1 VSPRRPGDGRAS
13 AGGRL
18 RDAWRALRRRA
29 APAGTS
35 AEAARFR
42 LMYERFREIL
52 ALNDSTLQVIADIED
67 RLSGRA
73 PFALDAMVQR
83 VRKAAMDVFVMV
95 KDLNQLAAN
104 RHAELYDALRA
115 VSAGIEAICP
125 APEDHAGQPLVIP
138 LADLR
143 LQHVGAAGTKMAHLG
158 EIRACARLAVPDGF
172 VITTAASAAF
182 MAANELWGRAERL
195 ESLLETREDAAA
207 LSDACR
213 EVADAI
219 VRAPVPEGIADAILG
234 AYDALFAGADVPVAM
249 RSSAVGEDTQAS
261 HAGQYHTELGVS
273 RARLLDAYR
282 AVLASAYNP
291 SAVAYRFEHGM
302 TAYEATMAVGC
313 VSMLSPRCSGIM
325 FSRRPEAPAAES
337 IVVSAVPGLSDGVAS
352 GEHGAQVWVVG
363 DAAASPNSSLLSNAD
378 LLELLQAARRLERC
392 FGGPQEIEWAREAP
406 DALYILQ
413 SRPMVVAPAPRAG
426 GDEPL
431 ADDPPLLVGGLT
443 ACPGVGAGPAV
454 FIRRDEELDSF
465 PDGGVLVARHSS
477 PTFSRVMARC
487 AAIVTDVGSPTGHM
501 ASLAREYAVP
511 AIVGAGRA
519 TSFLQPG
526 EPVTVDATRRQVFA
540 GILVQA
546 HLKAAPDAPV
556 ETPALLTL
564 RRIARLVTPLALT
577 DPASRE
583 FRPRYCRSLHDITRF
598 VHEKAFEVM
607 FHYGDLA
614 SSDTH
619 HARTLAVRLPLT
631 IHVFDVGGGL
641 REGLPDGNE
650 IAAADVASE
659 PLKAFLSGMLDPRL
673 RWDRPRPLSAR
684 GFLSVLGESMA
695 GPPPEALKVGRAS
708 YAIVSDRYLNFST
721 KAGYHFSTI
730 DTYCGASLNKNYIHF
745 RFAGGAADSSRRA
758 RRVRF
763 ISAVLSHLDFTVQT
777 RSDLLVARMQKYDRD
792 TILARLVALGQLT
805 MCARQLDM
813 LMDSESSP
821 EFFARAFIADELEKF

>member
-1 VSPRRPGDGRAS
+1 MSPDPAGDGGKR

-18 RDAWRALRRRA
+18 RAAWQALRRRTS
-29 APAGTS
+29 PLNPS
-35 AEAARFR
+35 AETARFR

-52 ALNDSTLQVIADIED
+52 TYNDSTLQVIADIED

-95 KDLNQLAAN
+95 KNLNQISGN
-104 RHAELYDALRA
+104 RHADLYDALRA
-115 VSAGIEAICP
+115 VSAELETLCP
-125 APEDHAGQPLVIP
+125 APADRSGQPYVVP
-138 LADLR
+138 LAELR
-143 LQHVGAAGTKMAHLG
+143 LQHVSAAGTKMAHLG
-158 EIRACARLAVPDGF
+158 EIRACAQLAVPDGF

-182 MAANELWGRAERL
+182 MTENELWNRAEHL
-195 ESLLETREDAAA
+195 EALVEAASGAAA
-207 LSDACR
+207 LAEASH
-213 EVADAI
+213 EVAQAI
-219 VRAPVPEGIADAILG
+219 LAAPVPDGVATAILA
-234 AYDALFAGADVPVAM
+234 AYDDLAAGQDVPVAM

-273 RARLLDAYR
+273 RDRILDAYR
-282 AVLASAYNP
+282 AVLARAYGP
-291 SAVAYRFEHGM
+291 SAVAYRYEHGM

-313 VSMLSPRCSGIM
+313 IRMLAPRCSGIM

-352 GEHGAQVWVVG
+352 GEQGAQVWVVG
-363 DAAASPNSSLLSNAD
+363 DAAVSPNSSLLSRAD
-378 LLELLQAARRLERC
+378 LLELFQAARRLEHC
-392 FGGPQEIEWAREAP
+392 FGGPQEIEWAKEAP
-406 DALYILQ
+406 DSLFMLQ
-413 SRPMVVAPAPRAG
+413 SRPMVVAPESLAG
-426 GDEPL
+426 NDEPL

-454 FIRRDEELDSF
+454 FIRRDEELDTF

-511 AIVGAGRA
+511 AIVGVGRA

-540 GILVQA
+540 GILVEA
-546 HLKAAPDAPV
+546 HLRATPAASV

-564 RRIARLVTPLALT
+564 RRVALLVTPLALT
-577 DPASRE
+577 DPDSKE
-583 FRPRYCRSLHDITRF
+583 FRPRNCRSLHDITRF

-614 SSDTH
+614 STDTH
-619 HARTLAVRLPLT
+619 HARTLAVRLPIS

-641 REGLPDGNE
+641 RDGLPDGNE

-659 PLKAFLSGMLDPRL
+659 PLQAFLSGTLDPRL
-673 RWDRPRPLSAR
+673 RWDKPRPLSAR

-763 ISAVLSHLDFTVQT
+763 IDTVLSHLDFRVQT
-777 RSDLLVARMQKYDRD
+777 RADLLVARMQKYDRD
-792 TILARLVALGQLT
+792 TILARLVVLGRLT
-805 MCARQLDM
+805 MCTRQLDM
-813 LMDSESSP
+813 LMDSDGSP
-821 EFFARAFIADELEKF
+821 DFFARAFLADEMEKF

>member
-1 VSPRRPGDGRAS
+1 
-13 AGGRL
+13 
-18 RDAWRALRRRA
+18 
-29 APAGTS
+29 
-35 AEAARFR
+35 
-42 LMYERFREIL
+42 MYERFREIL
-52 ALNDSTLQVIADIED
+52 AHNDSTLQVIADIED

-83 VRKAAMDVFVMV
+83 IRKAAMDVFVMV
-95 KDLNQLAAN
+95 KNLNQLSAN

-115 VSAGIEAICP
+115 VSIEIEAICP
-125 APEDHAGQPLVIP
+125 AAEDHAGQPLVIP
-138 LADLR
+138 LSDLR

-182 MAANELWGRAERL
+182 MDANELWQRAERL
-195 ESLLETREDAAA
+195 DSLTEVTDGAAA

-219 VRAPVPEGIADAILG
+219 LRAPVPQGVADAILG
-234 AYDALFAGADVPVAM
+234 AYDGLAGGADIAVAV
-249 RSSAVGEDTQAS
+249 RSSAVGEDTLAS
-261 HAGQYHTELGVS
+261 HAGQYRTELGVDRS
-273 RARLLDAYR
+273 RLLDAYR
-282 AVLASAYNP
+282 AVLASGYNP

-313 VSMLSPRCSGIM
+313 IRMLSPRCSGIM
-325 FSRRPEAPAAES
+325 FSRRPEAPAAEA

-352 GEHGAQVWVVG
+352 GEQGAQVWVVG
-363 DAAASPNSSLLSNAD
+363 EGFSSPSSSLLSRAD
-378 LLELLQAARRLERC
+378 LIELHDAARRLEHC
-392 FGGPQEIEWAREAP
+392 FGGPQEIEWAKEAP
-406 DALYILQ
+406 DALFMLQ
-413 SRPMVVAPAPRAG
+413 SRPMVLAPESLTTNV
-426 GDEPL
+426 EPL
-431 ADDPPLLVGGLT
+431 SDDPPLLVGGLT

-454 FIRRDEELDSF
+454 LVRRDEELDTF
-465 PDGGVLVARHSS
+465 PEGAVLVARHSS
-477 PTFSRVMARC
+477 LTFSRVMARC

-501 ASLAREYAVP
+501 ASLAREYGVP
-511 AIVGAGRA
+511 ALVGVGRA
-519 TSFLQPG
+519 TAFIQAG

-546 HLKAAPDAPV
+546 RTRQAPTAPV
-556 ETPALLTL
+556 ETPAMATL
-564 RRIARLVTPLALT
+564 RRLARMVTPLSLT
-577 DPASRE
+577 DPASRD
-583 FRPRYCRSLHDITRF
+583 FRPRFCRSLHDITRF

-614 SSDTH
+614 SADTH
-619 HARTLAVRLPLT
+619 HARTLAVRLPIT
-631 IHVFDVGGGL
+631 VHVFDVGGGL
-641 REGLPDGNE
+641 REGLPEGSE
-650 IAAADVASE
+650 VAVGDVTSD
-659 PLKAFLSGMLDPRL
+659 PLRAFLAGLSDPRV
-673 RWDRPRPLSAR
+673 RWDKPRPLSAR
-684 GFLSVLGESMA
+684 GFLSVVGESMA

-763 ISAVLSHLDFTVQT
+763 INSVLMHLDFKVQM

-792 TILARLVALGQLT
+792 TILARLVALGRLT
-805 MCARQLDM
+805 MCTRQLDM
-813 LMDSESSP
+813 LMDSDSSP
-821 EFFARAFIADELEKF
+821 DFFARAFLADEMEKF